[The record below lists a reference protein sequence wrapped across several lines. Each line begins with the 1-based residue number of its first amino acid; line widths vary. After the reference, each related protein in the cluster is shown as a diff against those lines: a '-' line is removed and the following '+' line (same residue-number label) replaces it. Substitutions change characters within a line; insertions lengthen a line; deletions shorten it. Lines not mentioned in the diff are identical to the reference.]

1 MAKQVINI
9 GTIAND
15 GTGDQLRTSFNKVNS
30 NFTEVY
36 NNIASLNTAIGSIDS
51 FSGNYNDLTNKP
63 ALFDGNY
70 NSLTNKPSLFN
81 GDYNNLLNKPA
92 IPTDVS
98 NLTDTQGLLLG
109 GNANT
114 GSITFEGVSIIG
126 AGTASGD
133 GNGYGTLELVP
144 DENLYNN
151 HQYIIVDPTQPSHI
165 HIRAGGTQD
174 SSNAELYLG
183 GEKNYVRVNDFNG
196 VRLQNQQQVT
206 NYYYYDSLTFS
217 SGNWYEEN
225 GSFYVEFTTAD
236 QNMVNWFWQFTNGGQ
251 NRIVIN
257 GNDTLEYAGW
267 ASNPS
272 TDFYKVQVLTGPA
285 TSPQPVTSIEFQLYT
300 TQTNSLTLENND
312 FRVDV
317 FDDIR
322 MFARDIFRFVNYSPD
337 EPIEITTN
345 YDGNSYTWAFN
356 PNGNLTLPNGGMLG
370 PVGMGWAGLSNGST
384 MAPVSVVYKDNT
396 DYPQA
401 GLTLSGGDNIT
412 GSGNFSIDLFNAGT
426 QTGYQWLFNADGK
439 LTLPGG
445 MTIETQEGGGNK
457 LIIDGKGNYVD
468 IRDSGTILIGYN
480 STGSVQIGN
489 PEGGT
494 ITEIISEKVR
504 FLLQTVPTSSVGSA
518 GNLQGQ
524 IAFDSSYMY
533 YCTADFGGTTYNV
546 VNAFAEGTS
555 ANGVDNGY
563 LVVNTYQLPQ
573 VGWKVYY
580 NGETRTINQVNDTGI
595 PGFYVVFVDAELI
608 IPGQAAFAW
617 GPTPTANIWKR
628 VAWSNDTW

>member
-36 NNIASLNTAIGSIDS
+36 NNITSLNTEVAAISTLVQSIDS

-63 ALFDGNY
+63 TLFDGNY
-70 NSLTNKPSLFN
+70 NSLSNKPT
-81 GDYNNLLNKPA
+81 

-98 NLTDTQGLLLG
+98 NLTDIQGLLIG

-114 GSITFEGVSIIG
+114 GDITFDGIKIIG

-133 GNGYGTLELVP
+133 GNGYSTLELVP
-144 DENLYNN
+144 DQNLYAN

-165 HIRAGGTQD
+165 HIRAGGPQD

-183 GEKNYVRVNDFNG
+183 SEKNYVRVNDFNG

-251 NRIVIN
+251 NRIVVN
-257 GNDTLEYAGW
+257 GNDALEYAGW

-272 TDFYKVQVLTGPA
+272 QDFYKVQVLTGPA

-322 MFARDIFRFVNYSPD
+322 MFGRDIFRLVNYSPD
-337 EPIEITTN
+337 EPIEITTD
-345 YDGNSYTWAFN
+345 YDGNSWTWRFN
-356 PNGNLTLPNGGMLG
+356 PNGMLQLPKG
-370 PVGMGWAGLSNGST
+370 
-384 MAPVSVVYKDNT
+384 
-396 DYPQA
+396 
-401 GLTLSGGDNIT
+401 
-412 GSGNFSIDLFNAGT
+412 GNFSVANSIPISSIGT
-426 QTGYQWLFNADGK
+426 PGDITG
-439 LTLPGG
+439 TL
-445 MTIETQEGGGNK
+445 
-457 LIIDGKGNYVD
+457 V
-468 IRDSGTILIGYN
+468 
-480 STGSVQIGN
+480 
-489 PEGGT
+489 
-494 ITEIISEKVR
+494 
-504 FLLQTVPTSSVGSA
+504 
-518 GNLQGQ
+518 
-524 IAFDSSYMY
+524 FDNSYMY
-533 YCTADFGGTTYNV
+533 YCV
-546 VNAFAEGTS
+546 
-555 ANGVDNGY
+555 ANYDGM
-563 LVVNTYQLPQ
+563 T
-573 VGWKVYY
+573 
-580 NGETRTINQVNDTGI
+580 
-595 PGFYVVFVDAELI
+595 
-608 IPGQAAFAW
+608 
-617 GPTPTANIWKR
+617 NIWKR